1 MSASAKRR
9 DLALTA
15 PATVYLALF
24 MIAPLLLMLYVS
36 FLERAPFGGVQWGTL
51 TTVAYEKLVVER
63 DLMGLLA
70 INTDY
75 LSIFARSFRLAGVT
89 TLLTLLL
96 GVPTALYM
104 TTLSKRNAAIV
115 LFLITVPFWTNLLV
129 RNFAWIL
136 ILRNGGSLDW
146 LLQIAHLTEEPLNIL
161 YTPLATGIGLTYS
174 FLPFMILPAYVALER
189 IDRRLIEA
197 AFDLGADRWQVL
209 RRVVL
214 PLAMPGIVAGA
225 VLVFVPC
232 LGAYVSP
239 ELLGGGK
246 SLMIGN
252 LVQAQFG
259 ESRNWP
265 FGAALALVL
274 VLVLLLALGLL
285 ALLRRRATRSLM

>member
-1 MSASAKRR
+1 MNTVRPR
-9 DLALTA
+9 ELALTA
-15 PATVYLALF
+15 PATLFLVVF

-36 FLERAPFGGVQWGTL
+36 TLERAPFGGVVWGSHTGI
-51 TTVAYEKLVVER
+51 AYEKLLLEH
-63 DLMGLLA
+63 DLSGTLSF
-70 INTDY
+70 NSDY
-75 LSIFARSFRLAGVT
+75 IAIFARSFRLAAIT
-89 TLLTLLL
+89 TVLTLAISL
-96 GVPTALYM
+96 PTALYM
-104 TTLSKRNAAIV
+104 TTLSRRRAAVI

-136 ILRNGGSLDW
+136 ILRNGGTLDQC
-146 LLQIAHLTEEPLNIL
+146 LQWIGLTRQPLDIL

-174 FLPFMILPAYVALER
+174 FLPFMILPTYVALER

-197 AFDLGADRWQVL
+197 AFDLGAGRLRVL
-209 RRVVL
+209 TRIVL
-214 PLAMPGIVAGA
+214 PLAMPGILAGC

-259 ESRNWP
+259 AARNWP

-274 VLVLLLALGLL
+274 VVVLLLTLTL
-285 ALLRRRATRSLM
+285 AKLIQRRAERPS

>member
-1 MSASAKRR
+1 MTGPQPRN
-9 DLALTA
+9 LALTA
-15 PATVYLALF
+15 PAMLYLAVF
-24 MIAPLLLMLYVS
+24 MVAPLLLMLYVS
-36 FLERAPFGGVQWGTL
+36 FLERAPFGGVQWGSL

-63 DLMGLLA
+63 DLMGRLA
-70 INTDY
+70 FNSDY
-75 LSIFARSFRLAGVT
+75 FSIFARSFKLAGITTVV
-89 TLLTLLL
+89 TLLI

-104 TTLSKRNAAIV
+104 TTLSRRRAAIV
-115 LFLITVPFWTNLLV
+115 LFLVTVPFWTNLLV

-136 ILRNGGSLDW
+136 ILRNGGTLDW
-146 LLQIAHLTEEPLNIL
+146 LLQTAGLTREPVDIL

-197 AFDLGADRWQVL
+197 AFDLGADRWRVL
-209 RRVVL
+209 TRVVL

-252 LVQAQFG
+252 LVQGQFG
-259 ESRNWP
+259 AARNWP
-265 FGAALALVL
+265 FGAALAWVL
-274 VLVLLLALGLL
+274 VLVLLLAL
-285 ALLRRRATRSLM
+285 ALVAYVGRRSRPRA

>member
-1 MSASAKRR
+1 MNTVRTR
-9 DLALTA
+9 ELALTA
-15 PATVYLALF
+15 PAVLFLVVF

-36 FLERAPFGGVQWGTL
+36 TLERAPFGGVVWGSHTGI
-51 TTVAYEKLVVER
+51 AYEKLLLEH
-63 DLMGLLA
+63 DLSGKLSF
-70 INTDY
+70 NGDY
-75 LSIFARSFRLAGVT
+75 IAIFARSFRLAAIT
-89 TLLTLLL
+89 TVLTLAISL
-96 GVPTALYM
+96 PTALHM
-104 TTLSKRNAAIV
+104 TTLSRRRAAVI

-136 ILRNGGSLDW
+136 ILRNGGTLDQC
-146 LLQIAHLTEEPLNIL
+146 LQWIGLTSQPLDIL

-174 FLPFMILPAYVALER
+174 FLPFMILPTYVALER

-197 AFDLGADRWQVL
+197 AFDLGAGRLRVL
-209 RRVVL
+209 TRIVL
-214 PLAMPGIVAGA
+214 PLAMPGILAGC

-259 ESRNWP
+259 AARNWP

-274 VLVLLLALGLL
+274 VVVLLLTVTL
-285 ALLRRRATRSLM
+285 AKLVRRRTERPS

>member
-1 MSASAKRR
+1 MTSRTTRR
-9 DLALTA
+9 NLVLTA
-15 PATVYLALF
+15 PATLYLAVF

-51 TTVAYEKLVVER
+51 TTVAYEKLIVER
-63 DLMGLLA
+63 DLLGRLA
-70 INTDY
+70 VNTDY
-75 LSIFARSFRLAGVT
+75 LSIFARSFRLAGIT
-89 TLLTLLL
+89 TVITLIV

-104 TTLSKRNAAIV
+104 TTLSRRNAAIV
-115 LFLITVPFWTNLLV
+115 LFLVTVPFWTNLLV

-146 LLQIAHLTEEPLNIL
+146 VLQTAGLAQEPIDIL

-189 IDRRLIEA
+189 IDKRLIEA
-197 AFDLGADRWQVL
+197 AFDLGANRW
-209 RRVVL
+209 RAMTRIVL

-259 ESRNWP
+259 EARNWP
-265 FGAALALVL
+265 FGAALALTL
-274 VLVLLLALGLL
+274 VLVLLLALALL
-285 ALLRRRATRSLM
+285 ALLRRRSLKASA

>member
-1 MSASAKRR
+1 MNTVRPR
-9 DLALTA
+9 ELALTA
-15 PATVYLALF
+15 PATLFLVVF
-24 MIAPLLLMLYVS
+24 MIAPLLLMMYVS
-36 FLERAPFGGVQWGTL
+36 TLERAPFGGVVWGSHTG
-51 TTVAYEKLVVER
+51 VAYQKLLLEH
-63 DLMGLLA
+63 DLSGKLSF
-70 INTDY
+70 NSDY
-75 LSIFARSFRLAGVT
+75 IAIFARSFRLAAIT
-89 TLLTLLL
+89 TVLTLAISL
-96 GVPTALYM
+96 PTALYM
-104 TTLSKRNAAIV
+104 TTLSRRRAAVI

-136 ILRNGGSLDW
+136 ILRNGGTLDQC
-146 LLQIAHLTEEPLNIL
+146 LQWIGLTSQPLDIL

-174 FLPFMILPAYVALER
+174 FLPFMILPTYVALER

-197 AFDLGADRWQVL
+197 AFDLGAGRLRVL
-209 RRVVL
+209 TRIVL
-214 PLAMPGIVAGA
+214 PLAMPGILAGC

-259 ESRNWP
+259 AARNWP

-274 VLVLLLALGLL
+274 VVVLLLTLTL
-285 ALLRRRATRSLM
+285 AKLIQRRAERPS

>member
-1 MSASAKRR
+1 MNTVRTR
-9 DLALTA
+9 ELALTA
-15 PATVYLALF
+15 PAVLFLVVF

-36 FLERAPFGGVQWGTL
+36 TLERAPFGGVVWGSHTGI
-51 TTVAYEKLVVER
+51 AYEKLLLEH
-63 DLMGLLA
+63 DLSGKLSF
-70 INTDY
+70 NSDY
-75 LSIFARSFRLAGVT
+75 IAIFARSFRLAAIT
-89 TLLTLLL
+89 TVLTLAISL
-96 GVPTALYM
+96 PTALHM
-104 TTLSKRNAAIV
+104 TTLSRRRAAVI

-136 ILRNGGSLDW
+136 ILRNGGTLDQC
-146 LLQIAHLTEEPLNIL
+146 LQWIGLTSQPLDIL

-174 FLPFMILPAYVALER
+174 FLPFMILPTYVALER

-197 AFDLGADRWQVL
+197 AFDLGAGRLRVL
-209 RRVVL
+209 TRIVL
-214 PLAMPGIVAGA
+214 PLAMPGILAGC

-259 ESRNWP
+259 AARNWP

-274 VLVLLLALGLL
+274 VVVLLLTVTL
-285 ALLRRRATRSLM
+285 AKLVRRRTERPS